1 MFDSARALSTHA
13 RKCLAWWKPR
23 RLTLAGLPLPT
34 QIVACAAL
42 TAWALAALVLVMLAL
57 KVALPG
63 GADNVA
69 TRATQPDMVA
79 RAVILLGYSGLACAC
94 AALVVAAADPQARWG
109 RATLAAIGL
118 LGAGLGGSL
127 VQLSGLVSTYN
138 HLVEGKE
145 LFADGAAALVMFLG
159 VVAMSVA
166 VATAFAPRSW
176 LRRSPALAATAG
188 ATPFIC
194 GLMGYV
200 WLLVAARDQ
209 VAGLPHP
216 YALAA
221 QSLVALVAGAGFVV
235 GSLLVWQAVVGA
247 HASREIG
254 LGLGRV
260 ARRWPSLLLFL
271 LSFKVVWLFL
281 GYIDELPPALG
292 GNLDSWPATRHD
304 DWLSWLIV
312 SVLAIAWGY
321 SSSDTSGSG
330 LSRRANSLSPRA

>member
-1 MFDSARALSTHA
+1 
-13 RKCLAWWKPR
+13 
-23 RLTLAGLPLPT
+23 
-34 QIVACAAL
+34 
-42 TAWALAALVLVMLAL
+42 MLAL